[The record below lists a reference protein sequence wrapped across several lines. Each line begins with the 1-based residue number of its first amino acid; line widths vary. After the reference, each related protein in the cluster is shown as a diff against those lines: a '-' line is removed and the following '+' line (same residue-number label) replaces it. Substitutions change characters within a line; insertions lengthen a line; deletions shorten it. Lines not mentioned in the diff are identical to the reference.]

1 MYALVTESKHLRF
14 TVVKVSTEYPLFY
27 NRCDCLLLTIL
38 RLCQMMFVKVL
49 ESREPQKNQKR

>member
-14 TVVKVSTEYPLFY
+14 TVVKV
-27 NRCDCLLLTIL
+27 
-38 RLCQMMFVKVL
+38 L